1 MAENAAAT
9 GAAEEPRPANGTV
22 DATDGRAVDAAIPE
36 AAPPER
42 VHTDSATSE
51 AERRG
56 SSVPVAS
63 TGRPATPGDATV
75 VPSGPTTSGPAT
87 DGLATLGSATDGPAT
102 DGPATPRPAT
112 DGPANPEPATDGPS
126 SWGPATPGSENG
138 GSVTPEYSAAEPVNA
153 TAQEQNSDESAAP
166 ASRAG
171 RNLPAALAVGFGLGL
186 SLIAILLFVPKV
198 FIGVAAAGVGVAT
211 WEVAKRLREADVL
224 VPRIPLIVGGQA
236 VFWLGWPW
244 GASGV
249 AGAFAATTLI
259 CMVWRLFDHGLQTA
273 PRNFL
278 RDTAITIF
286 TLAWIPL
293 LASFATLLLLEP
305 DGNLRVLTF
314 MILVV
319 CSDVGGYVAGVL
331 FGRHPMVPAISPKK
345 SWEGF
350 CGSLVFSV
358 IGGLLTVTLLLEA
371 NSMIGVVLGVGLVL
385 VATVGDLIE
394 SQVKRELG
402 IKDMGTL
409 LPGHG
414 GIMDRLDSMLP
425 SAFVSWLVLSSLI

>member
-1 MAENAAAT
+1 MSDGTIVADNAAAT
-9 GAAEEPRPANGTV
+9 GAAEEP
-22 DATDGRAVDAAIPE
+22 
-36 AAPPER
+36 
-42 VHTDSATSE
+42 
-51 AERRG
+51 
-56 SSVPVAS
+56 
-63 TGRPATPGDATV
+63 
-75 VPSGPTTSGPAT
+75 
-87 DGLATLGSATDGPAT
+87 
-102 DGPATPRPAT
+102 
-112 DGPANPEPATDGPS
+112 
-126 SWGPATPGSENG
+126 TPGSGAAEANPVRSG
-138 GSVTPEYSAAEPVNA
+138 DFAVGQFHTAHPDHAVPAEPVVP
-153 TAQEQNSDESAAP
+153 AP
-166 ASRAG
+166 AGTTSRAG
-171 RNLPAALAVGFGLGL
+171 RNLPAALAVGLGLGL
-186 SLIAILLFVPKV
+186 SLIAILLFAPLV
-198 FIGVAAAGVGVAT
+198 FIPVAAAGVGVAT

-249 AGAFAATTLI
+249 AGAFAATALT

-278 RDTAITIF
+278 RDTAIAIF
-286 TLAWIPL
+286 ALAWIPL

-331 FGRHPMVPAISPKK
+331 FGRHPMVPSISPKK

-350 CGSLVFSV
+350 GGSLVFSV
-358 IGGLLTVTLLLEA
+358 IGGLLTVTLLLDA

-394 SQVKRELG
+394 SQIKRELG

-425 SAFVSWLVLSSLI
+425 SAFVSWLVLSTLL

>member
-1 MAENAAAT
+1 MAENAAAA
-9 GAAEEPRPANGTV
+9 GAAEEPPVNGTA
-22 DATDGRAVDAAIPE
+22 DAMHEQSHDVAA
-36 AAPPER
+36 
-42 VHTDSATSE
+42 
-51 AERRG
+51 
-56 SSVPVAS
+56 
-63 TGRPATPGDATV
+63 
-75 VPSGPTTSGPAT
+75 SGHEP
-87 DGLATLGSATDGPAT
+87 LGSAAASGSDAAAARTA
-102 DGPATPRPAT
+102 A
-112 DGPANPEPATDGPS
+112 PS
-126 SWGPATPGSENG
+126 SG
-138 GSVTPEYSAAEPVNA
+138 
-153 TAQEQNSDESAAP
+153 
-166 ASRAG
+166 SRAG
-171 RNLPAALAVGFGLGL
+171 RNLPAALTVGFGLGL
-186 SLIAILLFVPKV
+186 SLIAILLFVPKL

-224 VPRIPLIVGGQA
+224 VPRVPLIVGGQA
-236 VFWLGWPW
+236 VFWLGWPY

-278 RDTAITIF
+278 RDTAITVF

-331 FGRHPMVPAISPKK
+331 FGKHPMVPSISPKK

-385 VATVGDLIE
+385 VATCGDLIE
-394 SQVKRELG
+394 SQIKRELG

-425 SAFVSWLVLSSLI
+425 SAFVSWLVLSTLL

>member
-1 MAENAAAT
+1 MSDGTIVAENAAAT
-9 GAAEEPRPANGTV
+9 GAAEEPTPVDGTAEARQEHV
-22 DATDGRAVDAAIPE
+22 RDAGASDHEALADASVGSAVPRTEPSVAA
-36 AAPPER
+36 A
-42 VHTDSATSE
+42 V
-51 AERRG
+51 
-56 SSVPVAS
+56 
-63 TGRPATPGDATV
+63 PGDAH
-75 VPSGPTTSGPAT
+75 
-87 DGLATLGSATDGPAT
+87 D
-102 DGPATPRPAT
+102 
-112 DGPANPEPATDGPS
+112 PE
-126 SWGPATPGSENG
+126 TPGPQD
-138 GSVTPEYSAAEPVNA
+138 VV
-153 TAQEQNSDESAAP
+153 AAP
-166 ASRAG
+166 ASGSRAG

-198 FIGVAAAGVGVAT
+198 FIGVVGVAVGVAT

-236 VFWLGWPW
+236 VFWLGWPY

-249 AGAFAATTLI
+249 AGAFAATTLT

-293 LASFATLLLLEP
+293 LASFATLLLLEE

-331 FGRHPMVPAISPKK
+331 FGRHPMVPSISPKK

-350 CGSLVFSV
+350 GGSLVFSV
-358 IGGLLTVTLLLEA
+358 IGGLLTVTLLLDA

-385 VATVGDLIE
+385 VATCGDLIE
-394 SQVKRELG
+394 SQIKRELG

-425 SAFVSWLVLSSLI
+425 SAFVSWLVLSTLL